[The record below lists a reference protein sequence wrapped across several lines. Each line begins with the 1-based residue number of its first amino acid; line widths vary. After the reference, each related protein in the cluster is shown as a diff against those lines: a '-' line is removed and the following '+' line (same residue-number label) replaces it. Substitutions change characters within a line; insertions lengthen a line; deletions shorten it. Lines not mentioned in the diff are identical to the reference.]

1 MKTYVQHIFKSHYC
15 KIIFIII
22 FFLSYFLIPKKLFH
36 SWWIL
41 VAILFM
47 FLFSLVITCIVRNVK
62 EKVILAK
69 TYKSSLIG
77 VLATAI
83 GLSAL
88 QVCGVGAPVCGATI
102 GAGFLSALFP
112 GIFMRFLDNFAIYI
126 LIASILL
133 QIISLYFMN
142 CFKKLNN
149 KLENNC

>member
-1 MKTYVQHIFKSHYC
+1 M
-15 KIIFIII
+15 
-22 FFLSYFLIPKKLFH
+22 
-36 SWWIL
+36 
-41 VAILFM
+41 
-47 FLFSLVITCIVRNVK
+47 RNVK

-77 VLATAI
+77 ILATAI

-112 GIFMRFLDNFAIYI
+112 GIFMRFLDNFAVYI

-142 CFKKLNN
+142 CFKK
-149 KLENNC
+149 